1 MAEPLAYFDTSV
13 LVKRY
18 LDEQGS
24 TRARSLIRNHRVVSS
39 VVAPLEAVSAL
50 SRRQAAGL
58 LSEAGFAASRARLL
72 SDRNHW
78 ELVDVDERVIERAG
92 ELIPS
97 TRLRTLDALHLASAM
112 YFQWR
117 SGNRV
122 PFVTSDALLRDAAK
136 RLSLRIIWV
145 GP

>member
-1 MAEPLAYFDTSV
+1 MVGPLAYFDTSV

-24 TRARSLIRNHRVVSS
+24 THARSLIRKHQVVSS
-39 VVAPLEAVSAL
+39 VIAPLEALSAL

-58 LSEAGFAASRARLL
+58 LGEAGFAALRARLQR
-72 SDRNHW
+72 DRSHW
-78 ELVDVDERVIERAG
+78 ELIDVGERVIEQAE
-92 ELIPS
+92 ELIAS
-97 TRLRTLDALHLASAM
+97 TRLKALDALHLASAM
-112 YFQWR
+112 SFQWQ

-122 PFVTSDALLRDAAK
+122 PFVTSDALLRDAA
-136 RLSLRIIWV
+136 RRQSLQIIWV

>member
-1 MAEPLAYFDTSV
+1 MAGPVAYFDTSV

-18 LDEQGS
+18 LDEEGS
-24 TRARSLIRNHRVVSS
+24 THTRSLIRRHRVVSS
-39 VVAPLEAVSAL
+39 VIAPLEAISAL

-58 LSEAGFAASRARLL
+58 LSAAGFAASRARLL
-72 SDRNHW
+72 KDRDHW
-78 ELVDVDERVIERAG
+78 ELVDIDERVIEHAV

-112 YFQWR
+112 YFQRR

-136 RLSLRIIWV
+136 RLSLQIIWA
-145 GP
+145 GA

>member
-1 MAEPLAYFDTSV
+1 MARPFAYFDTSV

-24 TRARSLIRNHRVVSS
+24 IHARSLIRNHRVVSS
-39 VVAPLEAVSAL
+39 VIAPLEAVSAL
-50 SRRQAAGL
+50 CWRQAAGF
-58 LSEAGFAASRARLL
+58 LSDAAFAALWARLQR
-72 SDRNHW
+72 DRSHW
-78 ELVDVDERVIERAG
+78 ELVEVGERVIEHAE

-97 TRLRTLDALHLASAM
+97 TRLRALDALHLASAM
-112 YFQWR
+112 SFQWR

-122 PFVTSDALLRDAAK
+122 PFVTSDAALRDAAK
-136 RLSLRIIWV
+136 RVSLQIIWV